1 MQNSEIKKGAGYFDE
16 LALRFRREHI
26 DCAASEDDRLPVLLD
41 GREVGIVTPGGGIRV
56 RKESIDDPIANEL
69 YHRAG
74 AIAAE
79 VHEYMELMKNA
90 PPLKAVSLSDP
101 YKLLAEFNGYV
112 FGGME
117 SKYGVQFTT
126 WEWTYNK
133 TGLTHG
139 HYCCNDYAAAKQ
151 DFALRAGLVDKTLI
165 FPDEM
170 LVEMYRCAG
179 QMFVPFWYIKLT
191 AGHFKK
197 DVAVE
202 LETALSIITTAYL
215 RNEDLQ
221 TSVEENISYLNPPV
235 KGVFQNFLTRIQHI
249 DPDVNAALTELRT
262 TIDNEVW
269 REWCDALA
277 ACQYDRSLKTTLTP
291 IVSKL
296 SDTRIING
304 ELENLVFGPRK
315 EFISMAAL
323 VVLNIP
329 LLYFLNKDWYGTL
342 MHTIPGQAVLAL
354 CAAAIFISF
363 AFVVKLTQ
371 PIEYRR

>member
-1 MQNSEIKKGAGYFDE
+1 MATHSQPSQRPFSFSEKFPVAEVCIIFCYRPKHIQKLRKYKRKGVEADMQNSEIKKGAGYFDE

-179 QMFVPFWYIKLT
+179 QVLDGQGSEIRTYEEDKLLEQVRERIGDILPDVDIK
-191 AGHFKK
+191 A
-197 DVAVE
+197 D
-202 LETALSIITTAYL
+202 
-215 RNEDLQ
+215 Q
-221 TSVEENISYLNPPV
+221 Q
-235 KGVFQNFLTRIQHI
+235 QNFEQT
-249 DPDVNAALTELRT
+249 
-262 TIDNEVW
+262 
-269 REWCDALA
+269 
-277 ACQYDRSLKTTLTP
+277 
-291 IVSKL
+291 
-296 SDTRIING
+296 
-304 ELENLVFGPRK
+304 
-315 EFISMAAL
+315 M
-323 VVLNIP
+323 
-329 LLYFLNKDWYGTL
+329 
-342 MHTIPGQAVLAL
+342 
-354 CAAAIFISF
+354 
-363 AFVVKLTQ
+363 
-371 PIEYRR
+371 